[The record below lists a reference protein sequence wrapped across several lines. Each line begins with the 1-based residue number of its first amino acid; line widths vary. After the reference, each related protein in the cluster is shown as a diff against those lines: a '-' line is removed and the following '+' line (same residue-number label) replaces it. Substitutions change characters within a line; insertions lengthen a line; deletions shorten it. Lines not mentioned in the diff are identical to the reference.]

1 MSLVQ
6 IQSVA
11 LPLLLIMTQTVE
23 RTHTQKDGTV
33 WTWEQTLEFALAL
46 DHYNRL
52 VLERRLSEDK

>member
-1 MSLVQ
+1 
-6 IQSVA
+6 
-11 LPLLLIMTQTVE
+11 MTQTVE